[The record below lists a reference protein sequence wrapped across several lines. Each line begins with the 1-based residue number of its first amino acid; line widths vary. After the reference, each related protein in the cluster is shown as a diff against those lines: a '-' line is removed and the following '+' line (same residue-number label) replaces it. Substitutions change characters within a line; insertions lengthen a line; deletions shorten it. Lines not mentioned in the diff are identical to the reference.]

1 MFGLSR
7 NNSKKT
13 GPNPYGPQGLGSSGH
28 APVTISHGHLQGNRY
43 QVGISPLAQSHPPEK
58 KRSVESVKSH
68 TSKSR
73 WVILIYIRVFSRY
86 LEIPFSSIQNIRFF
100 IPKFSVVSRGYV
112 VTSGSHIVNP
122 ASAVA
127 AALNNHG
134 LNQSG
139 VDEISTAGSE
149 MGSGSNSRKSSDETA
164 IVVSGRKNSV
174 TKAVR

>member
-1 MFGLSR
+1 MGYSYLH
-7 NNSKKT
+7 K
-13 GPNPYGPQGLGSSGH
+13 
-28 APVTISHGHLQGNRY
+28 
-43 QVGISPLAQSHPPEK
+43 GIFPIFFL
-58 KRSVESVKSH
+58 R
-68 TSKSR
+68 
-73 WVILIYIRVFSRY
+73 
-86 LEIPFSSIQNIRFF
+86 PFSSIQNIRFF

>member
-1 MFGLSR
+1 M
-7 NNSKKT
+7 
-13 GPNPYGPQGLGSSGH
+13 
-28 APVTISHGHLQGNRY
+28 
-43 QVGISPLAQSHPPEK
+43 
-58 KRSVESVKSH
+58 
-68 TSKSR
+68 
-73 WVILIYIRVFSRY
+73 YIC
-86 LEIPFSSIQNIRFF
+86 ISIQNIIFF
-100 IPKFSVVSRGYV
+100 CTSNFSVVSRGYV

>member
-1 MFGLSR
+1 MSYSNLDKGMSLIFL
-7 NNSKKT
+7 
-13 GPNPYGPQGLGSSGH
+13 Y
-28 APVTISHGHLQGNRY
+28 
-43 QVGISPLAQSHPPEK
+43 
-58 KRSVESVKSH
+58 
-68 TSKSR
+68 
-73 WVILIYIRVFSRY
+73 IYIY
-86 LEIPFSSIQNIRFF
+86 ISIQNIIFF
-100 IPKFSVVSRGYV
+100 CTSNFSVVSRGYV

>member
-13 GPNPYGPQGLGSSGH
+13 GPNPYGPQGIGSSGH

-73 WVILIYIRVFSRY
+73 WVILI
-86 LEIPFSSIQNIRFF
+86 
-100 IPKFSVVSRGYV
+100 
-112 VTSGSHIVNP
+112 
-122 ASAVA
+122 
-127 AALNNHG
+127 
-134 LNQSG
+134 
-139 VDEISTAGSE
+139 
-149 MGSGSNSRKSSDETA
+149 
-164 IVVSGRKNSV
+164 
-174 TKAVR
+174 